1 MIWTITKKSHKN
13 YVIYGMIN
21 YILIFFQKE
30 EFNIK
35 TIAIVTN
42 SRKNNQVSKNLTND
56 LTKVF
61 ENKVNIKNYYLNE
74 LIPSDSI
81 IGDVILVMLE
91 KKLVE
96 IKNYI
101 NSTDNVIVVERTI
114 LEKSAYDILNI
125 PSGTKVLIVNDC
137 YETSIQTLSTIYQLG
152 INHLQLIPFNEN
164 DVQDTSI
171 KIAITPGEKNHVPS
185 YIENILDIGQR
196 CLDTYTL
203 MKIMNVLKLEDKSIS
218 QNLIKYSS
226 TILDINAGLKEQY
239 KNSFLKN
246 EILKTTLEKFD
257 SGVLIV
263 DNNYNIIHSNFQIKE
278 LFNLGENSSGNIK
291 NYLEDELF
299 NKLSKMTSEQELLI
313 LNEESFMVSKSEL
326 HFFGEIGA
334 YFFNFN
340 PINNI
345 KALNE
350 ELTNKLVKKGFF
362 AKYTFSDIIHSSKAM
377 QSVITIAK
385 KMATTDYTTIIYG
398 ESGTG
403 KEIMAQ
409 AIHNSSKRKNNPF
422 VAINCAALPE
432 NLLESELFGYE
443 KGAFTGAN
451 KNGKLGLFEQ
461 ANYGTIFLDEIGDM
475 SLSLQSRLLRVLQE
489 RQIMRIGSDHIINID
504 VRIIAATNRNLPQLI
519 KDGKF
524 RQDLYYRLNI
534 LPINLPPLRERKE
547 DILLLFKTFIEKDIK
562 FLNPYIEKS
571 LVSYEWPGNIRELIN
586 CSYYFK
592 LMKSLPPNI
601 FTISKEIEVDWNK
614 IVLEEISIFNS
625 NNSTAS
631 RTKILNVLKE
641 KNLYISENNLRT
653 ILNNLKNNGYIIITK
668 GRKGT
673 EITEKGII
681 FLG

>member
-1 MIWTITKKSHKN
+1 M
-13 YVIYGMIN
+13 
-21 YILIFFQKE
+21 
-30 EFNIK
+30 
-35 TIAIVTN
+35 
-42 SRKNNQVSKNLTND
+42 TND

-61 ENKVNIKNYYLNE
+61 EDKINIKNYYLNE
-74 LIPSDSI
+74 LTPSDSI
-81 IGDVILVMLE
+81 VGDVILVMLE
-91 KKLVE
+91 KKLIE

-101 NSTDNVIVVERTI
+101 NSTDNIIVVERTI
-114 LEKSAYDILNI
+114 LERAAYDILNI
-125 PSGTKVLIVNDC
+125 PYGTKVLIVNDC
-137 YETSIQTLSTIYQLG
+137 YETSIQTLSTLYQLG
-152 INHLQLIPFNEN
+152 ITHLQLIPFNEN
-164 DVQDTSI
+164 DIQDTSI
-171 KIAITPGEKNHVPS
+171 KIAITPGEKSHVPS

-203 MKIMNVLKLEDKSIS
+203 IKIMNILKLEDKNIS

-226 TILDINAGLKEQY
+226 TILDINTGLKEQY

-257 SGVLIV
+257 FGILIV
-263 DNNYNIIHSNFQIKE
+263 DNNYNIIHSNFQIKK
-278 LFNLGENSSGNIK
+278 LFNLKENSSGNIK
-291 NYLEDELF
+291 NYLEDKLF
-299 NKLSKMTSEQELLI
+299 NKLSKMTSEQELII
-313 LNEESFMVSKSEL
+313 LNNESFMVSKSEL

-350 ELTNKLVKKGFF
+350 ELINKLVKNGFF
-362 AKYTFSDIIHSSKAM
+362 AKYTFSDIIHSSKSM
-377 QSVITIAK
+377 KNVITIAK

-403 KEIMAQ
+403 KEIIAQ

-422 VAINCAALPE
+422 IAINCAALPE

-489 RQIMRIGSDHIINID
+489 RQIMKIGSDHIININ

-519 KDGKF
+519 KEGKF

-534 LPINLPPLRERKE
+534 LPINLPPLRERKK
-547 DILLLFKTFIEKDIK
+547 DILLLFKTFIGNDIK
-562 FLNPYIEKS
+562 FLNSNIEKS
-571 LVSYEWPGNIRELIN
+571 LISYKWPGNIRELIN

-592 LMKSLPPNI
+592 LMKTLPPNI
-601 FTISKEIEVDWNK
+601 FTVKQNININWNK
-614 IVLEEISIFNS
+614 QILEEISIFNS

-631 RTKILNVLKE
+631 KTKILNILKE
-641 KNLYISENNLRT
+641 KKLYISENNLRI
-653 ILNNLKNNGYIIITK
+653 ILNNLKNNGYINVYK

-673 EITEKGII
+673 EITKKGKI